1 MVQLSI
7 CISASPITIVNA
19 AALTLGWPHSI
30 FIFTYFN
37 TYYYSPPCLPPFLL
51 SARLHLTLLAGS
63 TPATAP
69 LGQQVPNSKVQ
80 SIKYLVLRTREFR
93 GLQSTSSPPVRKT
106 RPRDRFLLLHSVK
119 RLWFGF
125 SSLSSSLET
134 RPLGAL
140 ILVSLVLRQAPVDPA
155 PVPPSLHL
163 QLFCPCH
170 SWPLPSSP
178 SCLTC
183 IGTVSRPWSHPL
195 GLLSAAD
202 CHPPGFY

>member
-1 MVQLSI
+1 M
-7 CISASPITIVNA
+7 ARRSPAQHA
-19 AALTLGWPHSI
+19 AALRGPIIYLHLCLPHHNCQCRGFNLGWPHSI
-30 FIFTYFN
+30 FISTYFN

-63 TPATAP
+63 TQATAP

-140 ILVSLVLRQAPVDPA
+140 ILVSLALRQAPVDPA
-155 PVPPSLHL
+155 PVPSQSALATLLPLSLL
-163 QLFCPCH
+163 A
-170 SWPLPSSP
+170 SP
-178 SCLTC
+178 
-183 IGTVSRPWSHPL
+183 IVP
-195 GLLSAAD
+195 
-202 CHPPGFY
+202 